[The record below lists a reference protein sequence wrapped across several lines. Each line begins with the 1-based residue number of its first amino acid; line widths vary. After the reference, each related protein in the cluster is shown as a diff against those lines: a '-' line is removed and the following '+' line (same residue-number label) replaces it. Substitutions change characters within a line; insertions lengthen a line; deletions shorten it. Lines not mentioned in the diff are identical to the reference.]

1 MSMDLNSLLLLHLG
15 KRGYEYVFIPPMAVG
30 QLEALYYL
38 DDKIFLL
45 GELPKK
51 KNVFFWEISPKSV
64 YPPTHPRIFV
74 RFGRTKGEIW
84 VEKGDFR
91 GNLGGF

>member
-1 MSMDLNSLLLLHLG
+1 MENVLKEKKVFTAFPKLFFMSMDLNSLLLLHLG

-45 GELPKK
+45 KA
-51 KNVFFWEISPKSV
+51 
-64 YPPTHPRIFV
+64 
-74 RFGRTKGEIW
+74 
-84 VEKGDFR
+84 
-91 GNLGGF
+91 